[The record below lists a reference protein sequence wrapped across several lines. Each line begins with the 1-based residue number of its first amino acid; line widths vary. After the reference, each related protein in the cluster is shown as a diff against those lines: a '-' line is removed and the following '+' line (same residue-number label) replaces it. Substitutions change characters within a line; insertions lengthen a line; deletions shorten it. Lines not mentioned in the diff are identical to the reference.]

1 MEPILKGLLSG
12 LAYGLL
18 LGPLFFMNIRTTLS
32 HGMRQGVALVVGA
45 FSSDFLLVLA
55 SWWGAEKLAAITQE
69 GMFQSWFG
77 AICGLLL
84 FGFGLSAVWP
94 RKRNFDTEINAP
106 LKTPKKRYAFLQGFS
121 INMSNPSNW
130 LFWLGIATAARA
142 EAPAGSETYVRFF
155 MTAALISLF
164 CTDLSKAL
172 LADQISRRLK
182 PGTTEK
188 IVQLAG
194 IILMSVSIWILIRV
208 AQNTL

>member
-18 LGPLFFMNIRTTLS
+18 LGPLFVLNIRTTLS
-32 HGMRQGVALVVGA
+32 HGMRQGVALVLGA
-45 FSSDFLLVLA
+45 FTSDFLLVLA
-55 SWWGAEKLAAITQE
+55 SWWGAEQLAAITQE
-69 GMFQSWFG
+69 GVFQSWFG
-77 AICGLLL
+77 LICGLLL

-94 RKRNFDTEINAP
+94 RKRKLDTDVATNIP
-106 LKTPKKRYAFLQGFS
+106 TPKKRYAFLQGFS

-155 MTAALISLF
+155 MTAALIALF
-164 CTDLSKAL
+164 CTDLSKTL
-172 LADQISRRLK
+172 LADQISKRLK

-194 IILMSVSIWILIRV
+194 IILMGVSIWILLRV
-208 AQNTL
+208 AQNTF